1 MALNSK
7 VGKSQVNPYRFFKFR
22 FFKFGVSVAP
32 FVGEYLSSGQI
43 ITNDKIAPGT
53 LPNSVEQIKFIILT
67 KKNDRSTRV
76 FYPNDFIAQFGDK
89 VLGQIL
95 TMLV

>member
-7 VGKSQVNPYRFFKFR
+7 VGKSQINPYRFFRFR
-22 FFKFGVSVAP
+22 ISGAP
-32 FVGEYLSSGQI
+32 FSGEYLSSGQV
-43 ITNDKIAPGT
+43 ITNHKIAPGT
-53 LPNSVEQIKFIILT
+53 LPGSVEHIKFIILT
-67 KKNDRSTRV
+67 KKNDGSTRV

>member
-7 VGKSQVNPYRFFKFR
+7 VGKSPTNPYRFFKFR
-22 FFKFGVSVAP
+22 ISGAP
-32 FVGEYLSSGQI
+32 FVGEYLSSGQV

-53 LPNSVEQIKFIILT
+53 LPSSVEHIKFIILT